1 MGQISL
7 WGISISQLDAGNDG
21 CSCLYAMNEKG
32 DVWIKSLNGVV
43 KVTDYKTIGSVNGM
57 LWSSVSEHPRRQEFF
72 ARYGQGNDADEK
84 LFTDFLPL
92 RFKVKKV
99 LNQLGM
105 FSFVRK
111 TVLGRK

>member
-1 MGQISL
+1 
-7 WGISISQLDAGNDG
+7 
-21 CSCLYAMNEKG
+21 MNEKG
-32 DVWIKSLNGVV
+32 DAWIKSLDGVL
-43 KVTDYKTIGSVNGM
+43 KDTDYKTIGSVNGM
-57 LWSSVSEHPRRQEFF
+57 LWSSVNEHPRRQEFF
-72 ARYGQGNDADEK
+72 ARYGQDKDVDEK

-99 LNQLGM
+99 CNQLGV